1 MKNLLS
7 LFIIAVAMMAVN
19 CGSPQEENH
28 TALIADN
35 QLSLK
40 VEGMVCAVGCAKY
53 IEKQVSK
60 IEGVAA
66 CTVNFEEGTASIS
79 YSSGSVSK
87 DDIIGAIT
95 DINDGQYQVEVLDE
109 VKESKEAPESI
120 RSKRSKEKN
129 ETEVSFRFP
138 ELVTYFMSRII
149 R

>member
-7 LFIIAVAMMAVN
+7 LIIISVAMLTVN
-19 CGSPQEENH
+19 CSSPQEETH
-28 TALIADN
+28 AVLADN

-40 VEGMVCAVGCAKY
+40 VDGMVCAVGCAKY

-60 IEGVAA
+60 IEGVTA
-66 CTVNFEEGTASIS
+66 CTVNFDEGTASIA
-79 YSSGSVSK
+79 YSSESISK
-87 DDIIGAIT
+87 DDIIETIT
-95 DINDGQYQVEVLDE
+95 GINDGQYQVEVLEE
-109 VKESKEAPESI
+109 VKESKQAPASI
-120 RSKRSKEKN
+120 RSEKAKEKN